1 MSKNIY
7 IDNMPVDQAIAKF
20 KEATKIQFETMTI
33 PVVVSSGFISAK
45 PIFAKCSSPQYHCAA
60 MDGIAVLAEQTKTA
74 NERNPL
80 TLKEGMDF
88 IYVNTGNPMP
98 ENMDSVIMIEEVV
111 PLGEDT
117 IQILKPSVPWQY
129 IRQIGED
136 IVEGEMI
143 IPSERVIRPQ
153 DLGALLSG
161 GLDEVLV
168 KRPLMVGI
176 LPTGTEIVQSIHKV
190 SKGKILDSSSP
201 MLAAMIEALGCKAVI
216 YPAVVDQFDAL
227 KSAIDKGVRE
237 NDVLITIAGTS
248 AGAKD
253 YTAQVMSELGE
264 IIVHGVA
271 MKPGK
276 PTILAKIEE
285 KPVIGLPGYPA
296 STFMAFTTF
305 LEPLIQMHRTNTVKK
320 VRAKLSQRLVSS
332 LKHEEKV
339 RVTLGHIDG
348 NLIAVPLTRQASSTM
363 SLVKADGILSIPRLS
378 EGIEAGT
385 DVDVELIESLERIKE
400 KLVLIGSHDLILDLI
415 SDQMPLASA
424 HVGSLGGI
432 LALRRRESHCS
443 TVHLIHEETGIYN
456 EFILDQ
462 YFKGE
467 KMLLVEGVRRLQGI
481 MVKPGN
487 PMEIESLSDLV
498 EKKAAFVNRQRGAGT
513 RQLLDYKLK
522 EAGIDPSDLLGYQR
536 EVNTHLAVAVSVK
549 SEGADAGMG
558 IYAAAKQMGL
568 DFIPIGYEHYDFLIR
583 GDFATD
589 LRVENLL
596 TILKS
601 NEFRTQVE
609 QIGGYV
615 LDQPGRI
622 MVGGEGND

>member
-60 MDGIAVLAEQTKTA
+60 MDGIAVLSEQTKTA

-253 YTAQVMSELGE
+253 YTAKVMSELGE

-276 PTILAKIEE
+276 PTILAKIDE

-305 LEPLIQMHRTNTVKK
+305 VEPLIQMHRTNTVKK

-589 LRVENLL
+589 SRVENLL

>member
-60 MDGIAVLAEQTKTA
+60 MDGIAVLSEQTKTA

-80 TLKEGMDF
+80 TLKEGTDF

-305 LEPLIQMHRTNTVKK
+305 VEPLIQMHRTNTVKK

-385 DVDVELIESLERIKE
+385 DVVVELIESLERIKE

-589 LRVENLL
+589 SRVENLL

>member
-80 TLKEGMDF
+80 TLKEGTDF

-227 KSAIDKGVRE
+227 KSAIDKGIRE

-305 LEPLIQMHRTNTVKK
+305 VEPLIQMHKTSAVKK

-487 PMEIESLSDLV
+487 PMEIENLSDLV

-568 DFIPIGYEHYDFLIR
+568 DFIPIGYEHYDFLVR

-589 LRVENLL
+589 SRVQTLL